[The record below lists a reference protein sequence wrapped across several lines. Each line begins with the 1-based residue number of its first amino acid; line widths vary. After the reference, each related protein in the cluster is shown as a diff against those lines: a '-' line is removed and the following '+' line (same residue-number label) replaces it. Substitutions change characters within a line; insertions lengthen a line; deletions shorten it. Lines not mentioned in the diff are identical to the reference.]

1 MAETCRAATL
11 LAPDKIEIREYPIP
25 EIPPDGGLVAVERAG
40 VCGSDVKYFHGKI
53 KLPLPI
59 ILGHEILG
67 RVAKLGR
74 AAASIHSL
82 KEGDRIILKGA
93 LGCGRC
99 ADCRRGAGRFC
110 KKRTSYGGRTTC
122 ADPPHLFGG
131 FADYV
136 YLAPDV
142 LATKVSDDLPPE
154 AAVLV
159 GAVMANGFQ
168 WAVRLGGVKMGDYV
182 LIQGPGQ
189 QGLACAFAAR
199 HAGAARIFVTGI
211 GRDTERL
218 ALAERFGAHRAI
230 NVETENIVEVVRQE
244 TGGAMA
250 DVVIDVSGSPKAIQT
265 SIECVRRQG
274 TMVLAGLTGDAT
286 VTPMLMDKI
295 VWGEIRLQG
304 AFTADNDAVEATMR
318 LLEAT
323 KFPVEE
329 MVSHVFALEETERC
343 VRAVGGELPE
353 LYPTK
358 ALIKP

>member
-1 MAETCRAATL
+1 MAQTCRAVTL
-11 LAPDKIEIREYPIP
+11 VAPNKIEIREYPIP
-25 EIPPDGGLVAVERAG
+25 EIPSDGGLVAVEMAG
-40 VCGSDVKYFHGKI
+40 VCGSDVKYYHGKI
-53 KLPLPI
+53 SLPLPI

-67 RVAKLGR
+67 RVVKLGR
-74 AAASIHSL
+74 AAASIHGL

-99 ADCRRGAGRFC
+99 ADCRRGAARFC
-110 KKRTSYGGRTTC
+110 KKRTSYGGRTSC
-122 ADPPHLFGG
+122 ANPPHLFGG
-131 FADYV
+131 FADYI

-142 LATKVSDDLPPE
+142 LATKVSDYLPAE

-168 WAVRLGGVKMGDYV
+168 WAVRQGGVKMGDFV

-189 QGLACAFAAR
+189 QGLACTFAAR
-199 HAGAARIFVTGI
+199 HAGAARIFISGI
-211 GRDTERL
+211 GRDAKRL
-218 ALAERFGAHRAI
+218 ALAERFGAHRTI
-230 NVETENIVEVVRQE
+230 NVEREDVVEVVRQE

-250 DVVIDVSGSPKAIQT
+250 DVVVDVSGSPQAIRN
-265 SIECVRRQG
+265 SVECVRRQG
-274 TMVLAGLTGDAT
+274 TLVLGGLTGDST
-286 VTPMLMDKI
+286 VTPLLMDKF

-304 AFTADNDAVEATMR
+304 VFTADNDATEATIR
-318 LLEAT
+318 LLEST

-329 MVSHVFALEETERC
+329 MVSHIFPLEETERC
-343 VRAVGGELPE
+343 IQAVGGELPE

>member
-1 MAETCRAATL
+1 MAQTCRAVTL
-11 LAPDKIEIREYPIP
+11 VAPNRIEIREYPIP
-25 EIPPDGGLVAVERAG
+25 EIPPDGGLVAVEMAG
-40 VCGSDVKYFHGKI
+40 VCGSDVKYYHGKI
-53 KLPLPI
+53 ELPLPI

-74 AAASIHSL
+74 EAASIHGL

-99 ADCRRGAGRFC
+99 ADCRRGAARFC
-110 KKRTSYGGRTTC
+110 KKRTSYGGRTSC
-122 ADPPHLFGG
+122 ANPPHLFGG
-131 FADYV
+131 FADYI

-142 LATKVSDDLPPE
+142 LATKVSDYLPAE

-168 WAVRLGGVKMGDYV
+168 WAVRQGGVKMGDFV

-189 QGLACAFAAR
+189 QGLACTFAAR
-199 HAGAARIFVTGI
+199 HAGAARIFISGI
-211 GRDTERL
+211 GRDAKRL
-218 ALAERFGAHRAI
+218 ALAERFGAHRTI
-230 NVETENIVEVVRQE
+230 NVEREDVVEVVRQE

-250 DVVIDVSGSPKAIQT
+250 DVVVDVSGSPQAIRN
-265 SIECVRRQG
+265 SVECVRRQG
-274 TMVLAGLTGDAT
+274 TLVLGGLTGDST
-286 VTPMLMDKI
+286 VTPLLMDKF

-304 AFTADNDAVEATMR
+304 VFTADNDATEATIR
-318 LLEAT
+318 LLEST

-329 MVSHVFALEETERC
+329 MVSHIFPLEETERC
-343 VRAVGGELPE
+343 IQAVGGELPE